1 MFGDR
6 RGSMAVIG
14 KLTLPLPAICPADE
28 ETEPAIDQI
37 CTLCTEQAC
46 ELGGAK
52 VKKASA

>member
-28 ETEPAIDQI
+28 ETEPPIDQI
-37 CTLCTEQAC
+37 WALCNLRLE
-46 ELGGAK
+46 
-52 VKKASA
+52 S